1 MNYKNEILKLLL
13 LMREEKASDLHIS
26 SNWSPVLRING
37 SLVTKNDFYYSK
49 KQLSEM
55 LDTIINTEQKELYL
69 KAGNLD
75 FGFSDDNN
83 ERYRFNVYREM
94 GKTTMAIRH
103 LDNSFKKIDEL
114 SLPQSINQLTK
125 MKAGLILVCGATGSG
140 KSTTLAS
147 ILNDINTYRDAHI
160 ITIEDPVEFVYEN
173 KKGLVHQRE
182 LHSDVE
188 TFASAVRAS
197 LREDPD
203 VIMVGEMRDLET
215 IRAAI
220 TAAETGHL
228 VLSTLHTADAVGV
241 VERLIGSFPGDE
253 QTVAR
258 HRISLALK
266 AVVAQQLVPN
276 ESGTKRLPVV
286 EILMNNQAVSNLII
300 SNKTKQIY
308 SMIEGGRSEGMQTFD
323 QSLVELVSNRQLERQ
338 VADKICHHP
347 DNLKKL
353 FQNVHNT
360 RAVSHSATTHNR
372 SAQSR
377 T

>member
-1 MNYKNEILKLLL
+1 MNAKNEISKLLL
-13 LMREEKASDLHIS
+13 LMREEKASDLHIT

-37 SLVTKNDFYYSK
+37 SLVTKSDFYFSINQVEK
-49 KQLSEM
+49 M
-55 LDTIINTEQKELYL
+55 LDAIVNQEQKLLYL
-69 KAGNLD
+69 ETGNLD
-75 FGFSDDNN
+75 FGYSDDDN

-103 LDNSFKKIDEL
+103 LDNTFKKLDEL

-125 MKAGLILVCGATGSG
+125 LKAGLVLVCGATGSG

-160 ITIEDPVEFVYEN
+160 ITIEDPVEFIYEN

-182 LHSDVE
+182 LHSDVQ

-266 AVVAQQLVPN
+266 AVIAQQLVPN

-286 EILMNNQAVSNLII
+286 EILINNQAVSNLIV

-323 QSLVELVSNRQLERQ
+323 QSLVELVSNRQLERKI
-338 VADKICHHP
+338 ADKICHHP

-353 FQNVHNT
+353 FQNVHSART
-360 RAVSHSATTHNR
+360 LSHGCS
-372 SAQSR
+372 S
-377 T
+377 